1 MIIDSWQRH
10 PFLRLLV
17 PLVVG
22 VLCGDMFPHVL
33 SAWEYVTGFL
43 LFLFIIGRYRHTG
56 WVYGAAVYLFL
67 GGTGFCLMSWQQG
80 KTAFPFSGKTA
91 VYRVCIR
98 EHPEERERSI
108 LCRVALL
115 GEVEQDTVMGCPRN
129 HLFLAYFPK
138 DSATATL
145 RRGDELLVST
155 RLVPPANNGNP
166 DEFDY
171 ARYLRRKG
179 YSGTAYV
186 ADGHWRKTGHDA
198 SRTVSQVALDYRE
211 KVVGLYRSLGFEAD
225 ELAVLAALT
234 VGDKEELS
242 DDIVETYSV
251 SGASHVLALSGLHIG
266 FLYAL
271 LLFVLRP
278 LWRRW
283 RRLKLLLLL
292 LLVLFLVSF
301 AFFTGLSSS
310 VVRSVVM
317 FSLLA
322 FAGLQPEK
330 PLTLNTLAATA
341 FLMLLC
347 KPVWLF
353 DVGFQL
359 SFSAVAAIV
368 LVQPKLYAFWK
379 VDNRFLRYLWGL
391 MTVSMAAQLGTAPLV
406 IFYFSR
412 FSTHFLLT
420 NLWVIPMV
428 SLVLYSAVFLL
439 MLTPLPF
446 VQHLFARV
454 VEALVHVQNEVLRWI
469 EHLPG
474 AAVDDIWLDIWG
486 VLLVYLFLGMAYYGF
501 LRLTVR
507 RVCFALLALLA
518 VVSWHSLSIMSNAP
532 RQGIAFYSVRGC
544 PVVHCM
550 ADNRHSW
557 LACTDS
563 LPDMP
568 RLCRALSPHWNRL
581 RLETPRL
588 VAGDYTTPGLSMRNQ
603 IVSYAGK
610 CICLLSDNRWRNKNS
625 SRPLSVDYLY
635 ISKGYQGGI
644 EELTSLFSIGMVV
657 LDSSLSDYYQNKIAN
672 NCVRLGIPY
681 LLLSQKVLTAYCY
694 KSQTFCTFAPSICYK
709 RQIVNSQSSNS
720 K

>member
-10 PFLRLLV
+10 PFLRLLM

-22 VLCGDMFPHVL
+22 ILCGDVFPHVL
-33 SAWEYVTGFL
+33 SAWEYVAGFL
-43 LFLFIIGRYRHTG
+43 LFLFIIGRYKHTG

-115 GEVEQDTVMGCPRN
+115 GEVEKDTVTGCPRN

-145 RRGDELLVST
+145 RRGDELLVSA

-211 KVVGLYRSLGFEAD
+211 KVVGLYRSLGFETD

-283 RRLKLLLLL
+283 RRLKPLLLL

-310 VVRSVVM
+310 VVRSVIM

-368 LVQPKLYAFWK
+368 LVQPKLYALWK

-420 NLWVIPMV
+420 NLWE
-428 SLVLYSAVFLL
+428 
-439 MLTPLPF
+439 LPK
-446 VQHLFARV
+446 
-454 VEALVHVQNEVLRWI
+454 
-469 EHLPG
+469 
-474 AAVDDIWLDIWG
+474 D
-486 VLLVYLFLGMAYYGF
+486 
-501 LRLTVR
+501 
-507 RVCFALLALLA
+507 
-518 VVSWHSLSIMSNAP
+518 
-532 RQGIAFYSVRGC
+532 
-544 PVVHCM
+544 
-550 ADNRHSW
+550 
-557 LACTDS
+557 
-563 LPDMP
+563 
-568 RLCRALSPHWNRL
+568 
-581 RLETPRL
+581 
-588 VAGDYTTPGLSMRNQ
+588 
-603 IVSYAGK
+603 
-610 CICLLSDNRWRNKNS
+610 
-625 SRPLSVDYLY
+625 
-635 ISKGYQGGI
+635 
-644 EELTSLFSIGMVV
+644 
-657 LDSSLSDYYQNKIAN
+657 
-672 NCVRLGIPY
+672 
-681 LLLSQKVLTAYCY
+681 
-694 KSQTFCTFAPSICYK
+694 
-709 RQIVNSQSSNS
+709 
-720 K
+720 

>member
-10 PFLRLLV
+10 PFLRLLM

-22 VLCGDMFPHVL
+22 LLCGDAFPHVL
-33 SAWEYVTGFL
+33 SAWEYVAGFL
-43 LFLFIIGRYRHTG
+43 LFLFIIGRYKHTG

-80 KTAFPFSGKTA
+80 KTVFPFSGKPA
-91 VYRVCIR
+91 VYRVCIC

-108 LCRVALL
+108 LCRVVLL
-115 GEVEQDTVMGCPRN
+115 GEVEQDAVTGCPRN

-145 RRGDELLVST
+145 RRGDELLVSA

-211 KVVGLYRSLGFEAD
+211 KVVGLYRSLGFETD

-283 RRLKLLLLL
+283 RRLKPLLLL

-368 LVQPKLYAFWK
+368 LVQPKLYALWK

-486 VLLVYLFLGMAYYGF
+486 VLLVYLFLGMTYYGF

-507 RVCFALLALLA
+507 RICFALLALLA

-532 RQGIAFYSVRGC
+532 RQGIAF
-544 PVVHCM
+544 
-550 ADNRHSW
+550 
-557 LACTDS
+557 
-563 LPDMP
+563 
-568 RLCRALSPHWNRL
+568 
-581 RLETPRL
+581 
-588 VAGDYTTPGLSMRNQ
+588 
-603 IVSYAGK
+603 
-610 CICLLSDNRWRNKNS
+610 
-625 SRPLSVDYLY
+625 
-635 ISKGYQGGI
+635 
-644 EELTSLFSIGMVV
+644 
-657 LDSSLSDYYQNKIAN
+657 IA
-672 NCVRLGIPY
+672 
-681 LLLSQKVLTAYCY
+681 
-694 KSQTFCTFAPSICYK
+694 
-709 RQIVNSQSSNS
+709 
-720 K
+720 

>member
-10 PFLRLLV
+10 PFLRLLM

-22 VLCGDMFPHVL
+22 ILCGDAFPHVL
-33 SAWEYVTGFL
+33 SAWEYVAGFL
-43 LFLFIIGRYRHTG
+43 LFLFIIGRYKHTG

-80 KTAFPFSGKTA
+80 KTVFPFSGKPA

-115 GEVEQDTVMGCPRN
+115 GEVEQDTVTGCPRN

-138 DSATATL
+138 DSATVTL
-145 RRGDELLVST
+145 CRGDELLVST
-155 RLVPPANNGNP
+155 RLAPPANNGNP

-211 KVVGLYRSLGFEAD
+211 KVIGLYRSLGFETD

-283 RRLKLLLLL
+283 RRLKPLLLL

-310 VVRSVVM
+310 VVRSVIM

-368 LVQPKLYAFWK
+368 LVQPKLYALWK

-391 MTVSMAAQLGTAPLV
+391 MTVSVAAQLGTAPLV

-469 EHLPG
+469 ERLPG

-518 VVSWHSLSIMSNAP
+518 VVSWHSLSIMSNAS

-557 LACTDS
+557 LACADS

-568 RLCRALSPHWNRL
+568 CLCRALSPHWNRL

-588 VAGDYTTPGLSMRNQ
+588 VAGDYTTSGLSMRNQ

-610 CICLLSDNRWRNKNS
+610 RICLLSDNRWRNKS
-625 SRPLSVDYLY
+625 SSHVCL
-635 ISKGYQGGI
+635 QGVSRWDRG
-644 EELTSLFSIGMVV
+644 TYFALFHGHGG
-657 LDSSLSDYYQNKIAN
+657 A
-672 NCVRLGIPY
+672 
-681 LLLSQKVLTAYCY
+681 
-694 KSQTFCTFAPSICYK
+694 
-709 RQIVNSQSSNS
+709 
-720 K
+720 

>member
-1 MIIDSWQRH
+1 M
-10 PFLRLLV
+10 
-17 PLVVG
+17 
-22 VLCGDMFPHVL
+22 
-33 SAWEYVTGFL
+33 
-43 LFLFIIGRYRHTG
+43 
-56 WVYGAAVYLFL
+56 
-67 GGTGFCLMSWQQG
+67 
-80 KTAFPFSGKTA
+80 
-91 VYRVCIR
+91 
-98 EHPEERERSI
+98 
-108 LCRVALL
+108 
-115 GEVEQDTVMGCPRN
+115 
-129 HLFLAYFPK
+129 
-138 DSATATL
+138 
-145 RRGDELLVST
+145 
-155 RLVPPANNGNP
+155 
-166 DEFDY
+166 
-171 ARYLRRKG
+171 
-179 YSGTAYV
+179 
-186 ADGHWRKTGHDA
+186 
-198 SRTVSQVALDYRE
+198 
-211 KVVGLYRSLGFEAD
+211 
-225 ELAVLAALT
+225 
-234 VGDKEELS
+234 
-242 DDIVETYSV
+242 
-251 SGASHVLALSGLHIG
+251 
-266 FLYAL
+266 
-271 LLFVLRP
+271 
-278 LWRRW
+278 
-283 RRLKLLLLL
+283 
-292 LLVLFLVSF
+292 
-301 AFFTGLSSS
+301 
-310 VVRSVVM
+310 
-317 FSLLA
+317 
-322 FAGLQPEK
+322 
-330 PLTLNTLAATA
+330 
-341 FLMLLC
+341 
-347 KPVWLF
+347 F

-681 LLLSQKVLTAYCY
+681 LLLSQKGSYRILL
-694 KSQTFCTFAPSICYK
+694 
-709 RQIVNSQSSNS
+709 
-720 K
+720 

>member
-10 PFLRLLV
+10 PFLRLLM

-22 VLCGDMFPHVL
+22 LLCGDAFPHVL
-33 SAWEYVTGFL
+33 SAWEYVAGFL
-43 LFLFIIGRYRHTG
+43 LFLFIIGRYKHTG

-80 KTAFPFSGKTA
+80 KTVFPFSGKPA
-91 VYRVCIR
+91 VYRVCIC

-108 LCRVALL
+108 LCRVVLL
-115 GEVEQDTVMGCPRN
+115 GEVEQDAVTGCPRN

-145 RRGDELLVST
+145 RRGDELLVSA

-198 SRTVSQVALDYRE
+198 SRTVSQVALDYRA
-211 KVVGLYRSLGFEAD
+211 KVVGLYRSLGFETD

-283 RRLKLLLLL
+283 RRLKPLLLL

-368 LVQPKLYAFWK
+368 LVQPKLYALWK

-486 VLLVYLFLGMAYYGF
+486 VLLVYLFLGMTYYGF

-507 RVCFALLALLA
+507 RICFALLALLA

-557 LACTDS
+557 LACADS

-588 VAGDYTTPGLSMRNQ
+588 VAGDYTTSGLSMRNQ

-610 CICLLSDNRWRNKNS
+610 RICLLSDNRWRNKNS
-625 SRPLSVDYLY
+625 SHPLSVDYLY
-635 ISKGYQGGI
+635 VYRVGQGHYCPLPPS
-644 EELTSLFSIGMVV
+644 EPYVRVSPHTAQAFQSLCSCAETG
-657 LDSSLSDYYQNKIAN
+657 SSYFLFPLFLRDNLKH
-672 NCVRLGIPY
+672 
-681 LLLSQKVLTAYCY
+681 
-694 KSQTFCTFAPSICYK
+694 
-709 RQIVNSQSSNS
+709 SS
-720 K
+720 

>member
-1 MIIDSWQRH
+1 M
-10 PFLRLLV
+10 

-22 VLCGDMFPHVL
+22 ILCGDAFPHVL
-33 SAWEYVTGFL
+33 SAWEYVAGFL
-43 LFLFIIGRYRHTG
+43 LFLFIIGRYKHTG

-67 GGTGFCLMSWQQG
+67 GGTGLCLMSWQQG
-80 KTAFPFSGKTA
+80 KTAFPFSGKPA

-108 LCRVALL
+108 LCRVVLL
-115 GEVEQDTVMGCPRN
+115 GEVEQDAVTGCPRN

-145 RRGDELLVST
+145 RSGDELLVST

-211 KVVGLYRSLGFEAD
+211 KVIGLYRSLGFETD

-283 RRLKLLLLL
+283 RRLKPLLLL

-322 FAGLQPEK
+322 FAGLPPEK

-347 KPVWLF
+347 KPAWLF

-359 SFSAVAAIV
+359 SFSAVTAIV
-368 LVQPKLYAFWK
+368 LVQPKLYALWK
-379 VDNRFLRYLWGL
+379 VDNCFLRYLWGL
-391 MTVSMAAQLGTAPLV
+391 MTVSVAAQLGTAPLV
-406 IFYFSR
+406 IVYFSR

-474 AAVDDIWLDIWG
+474 AAVDNIWLDIWG

-532 RQGIAFYSVRGC
+532 RQGIAF
-544 PVVHCM
+544 
-550 ADNRHSW
+550 
-557 LACTDS
+557 
-563 LPDMP
+563 
-568 RLCRALSPHWNRL
+568 
-581 RLETPRL
+581 
-588 VAGDYTTPGLSMRNQ
+588 
-603 IVSYAGK
+603 
-610 CICLLSDNRWRNKNS
+610 
-625 SRPLSVDYLY
+625 
-635 ISKGYQGGI
+635 
-644 EELTSLFSIGMVV
+644 
-657 LDSSLSDYYQNKIAN
+657 IA
-672 NCVRLGIPY
+672 
-681 LLLSQKVLTAYCY
+681 
-694 KSQTFCTFAPSICYK
+694 
-709 RQIVNSQSSNS
+709 
-720 K
+720 

>member
-1 MIIDSWQRH
+1 M
-10 PFLRLLV
+10 

-22 VLCGDMFPHVL
+22 ILCGDAFPHVL
-33 SAWEYVTGFL
+33 SAWEYVAGFL
-43 LFLFIIGRYRHTG
+43 LFLFIIGRYKHTG

-67 GGTGFCLMSWQQG
+67 GGTGLCLMSWQQG
-80 KTAFPFSGKTA
+80 KTAFPFSGKPA

-108 LCRVALL
+108 LCRVVLL
-115 GEVEQDTVMGCPRN
+115 GEVEQDAVTGCPRN

-145 RRGDELLVST
+145 RSGDELLVST
-155 RLVPPANNGNP
+155 RLVPPANNDNP

-186 ADGHWRKTGHDA
+186 ADGHWRKTGHNA
-198 SRTVSQVALDYRE
+198 SRTVSQVALDYRA

-225 ELAVLAALT
+225 ELAVLSALT

-283 RRLKLLLLL
+283 RRLKPLLLL

-347 KPVWLF
+347 KPAWLF

-359 SFSAVAAIV
+359 SFSAVTAIV
-368 LVQPKLYAFWK
+368 LVQPKLYALWK
-379 VDNRFLRYLWGL
+379 VDNCFLRYLWGL
-391 MTVSMAAQLGTAPLV
+391 MTVSVAAQLGTAPLV
-406 IFYFSR
+406 IVYFSR

-428 SLVLYSAVFLL
+428 SV
-439 MLTPLPF
+439 
-446 VQHLFARV
+446 
-454 VEALVHVQNEVLRWI
+454 
-469 EHLPG
+469 
-474 AAVDDIWLDIWG
+474 
-486 VLLVYLFLGMAYYGF
+486 
-501 LRLTVR
+501 
-507 RVCFALLALLA
+507 
-518 VVSWHSLSIMSNAP
+518 
-532 RQGIAFYSVRGC
+532 
-544 PVVHCM
+544 
-550 ADNRHSW
+550 
-557 LACTDS
+557 
-563 LPDMP
+563 MP
-568 RLCRALSPHWNRL
+568 
-581 RLETPRL
+581 
-588 VAGDYTTPGLSMRNQ
+588 
-603 IVSYAGK
+603 
-610 CICLLSDNRWRNKNS
+610 
-625 SRPLSVDYLY
+625 
-635 ISKGYQGGI
+635 
-644 EELTSLFSIGMVV
+644 
-657 LDSSLSDYYQNKIAN
+657 
-672 NCVRLGIPY
+672 
-681 LLLSQKVLTAYCY
+681 
-694 KSQTFCTFAPSICYK
+694 
-709 RQIVNSQSSNS
+709 
-720 K
+720 

>member
-10 PFLRLLV
+10 PFLRLLM

-22 VLCGDMFPHVL
+22 ILCGDAFPHVL
-33 SAWEYVTGFL
+33 SAWEYVAGFL
-43 LFLFIIGRYRHTG
+43 LFLFIIGRYKHTG

-67 GGTGFCLMSWQQG
+67 GGTGCCLMSWQQG
-80 KTAFPFSGKTA
+80 KRVFPFSGKPA

-108 LCRVALL
+108 LCRVTLL
-115 GEVEQDTVMGCPRN
+115 GEVEQDTVTGCPRN

-155 RLVPPANNGNP
+155 RLAPPANNGNP

-179 YSGTAYV
+179 YSGTVYV

-198 SRTVSQVALDYRE
+198 SRTVSQVALDYRA
-211 KVVGLYRSLGFEAD
+211 KVVGLYRSLGFETD

-283 RRLKLLLLL
+283 RRLKPLLLL
-292 LLVLFLVSF
+292 LLVFFLVSF

-368 LVQPKLYAFWK
+368 LVQPKLYALWK

-420 NLWVIPMV
+420 NLWVISMV

-439 MLTPLPF
+439 ILTPLPF

-469 EHLPG
+469 ERLPG

-486 VLLVYLFLGMAYYGF
+486 VLLVYLFLGMTYYGF

-507 RVCFALLALLA
+507 RICFALLALLA
-518 VVSWHSLSIMSNAP
+518 VVSWHSLSIMSNAS

-557 LACTDS
+557 LACADS

-581 RLETPRL
+581 HLETPRL
-588 VAGDYTTPGLSMRNQ
+588 VAGDYTTSGLSMRNQ

-610 CICLLSDNRWRNKNS
+610 RICLLSDNRWRNKNS
-625 SRPLSVDYLY
+625 SHPLSVDYLY
-635 ISKGYQGGI
+635 VYRVGQGHYCPLPPS
-644 EELTSLFSIGMVV
+644 EPYVRVSPHTAQAFQSLCSCAETG
-657 LDSSLSDYYQNKIAN
+657 SSYFLFPLFLRDNLKH
-672 NCVRLGIPY
+672 
-681 LLLSQKVLTAYCY
+681 
-694 KSQTFCTFAPSICYK
+694 
-709 RQIVNSQSSNS
+709 SS
-720 K
+720 

>member
-10 PFLRLLV
+10 PFLRLLM

-22 VLCGDMFPHVL
+22 ILCGDAFPHVL
-33 SAWEYVTGFL
+33 SAWEYVAGFL
-43 LFLFIIGRYRHTG
+43 LFLFIIGRYKHTG

-67 GGTGFCLMSWQQG
+67 GGTGGCLMSWQQG
-80 KTAFPFSGKTA
+80 KTVFPFSGKPA

-115 GEVEQDTVMGCPRN
+115 GEVEKDTVTGCPRN

-198 SRTVSQVALDYRE
+198 SRTVSQVALDYRA

-225 ELAVLAALT
+225 ELAVLSALT

-283 RRLKLLLLL
+283 RRLKPLLLL

-368 LVQPKLYAFWK
+368 LVQPKLYALWK

-391 MTVSMAAQLGTAPLV
+391 IDRKS
-406 IFYFSR
+406 
-412 FSTHFLLT
+412 
-420 NLWVIPMV
+420 
-428 SLVLYSAVFLL
+428 
-439 MLTPLPF
+439 
-446 VQHLFARV
+446 V
-454 VEALVHVQNEVLRWI
+454 V
-469 EHLPG
+469 
-474 AAVDDIWLDIWG
+474 
-486 VLLVYLFLGMAYYGF
+486 
-501 LRLTVR
+501 
-507 RVCFALLALLA
+507 
-518 VVSWHSLSIMSNAP
+518 
-532 RQGIAFYSVRGC
+532 
-544 PVVHCM
+544 
-550 ADNRHSW
+550 
-557 LACTDS
+557 
-563 LPDMP
+563 
-568 RLCRALSPHWNRL
+568 
-581 RLETPRL
+581 
-588 VAGDYTTPGLSMRNQ
+588 
-603 IVSYAGK
+603 
-610 CICLLSDNRWRNKNS
+610 
-625 SRPLSVDYLY
+625 
-635 ISKGYQGGI
+635 
-644 EELTSLFSIGMVV
+644 
-657 LDSSLSDYYQNKIAN
+657 
-672 NCVRLGIPY
+672 
-681 LLLSQKVLTAYCY
+681 
-694 KSQTFCTFAPSICYK
+694 
-709 RQIVNSQSSNS
+709 
-720 K
+720 

>member
-1 MIIDSWQRH
+1 MITDSLQRH
-10 PFLRLLV
+10 PFLRLLM
-17 PLVVG
+17 PLVGGIVYGDKYPYILSVG
-22 VLCGDMFPHVL
+22 WWIAVILLLIGTYILGRKYYVLCKL
-33 SAWEYVTGFL
+33 
-43 LFLFIIGRYRHTG
+43 
-56 WVYGAAVYLFL
+56 YGAVVFL
-67 GGTGFCLMSWQQG
+67 ACFVLGWTLVSVQLKQ
-80 KTAFPFSGKTA
+80 AEYIFPNTEKPST
-91 VYRVCIR
+91 YRITLTTK
-98 EHPEERERSI
+98 PEIKKNSI
-108 LCRVALL
+108 LFRVALR
-115 GEVEQDTVMGCPRN
+115 GEVLKDTFLYN
-129 HLFLAYFPK
+129 FSEKTFLFYFPK
-138 DSATATL
+138 DSAAYSL
-145 RRGDELLVST
+145 KRGDELLVCT
-155 RLVPPANNGNP
+155 RLSPPANNGNP

-171 ARYLRRKG
+171 ARYLLRKG
-179 YSGTAYV
+179 VSGTAYV
-186 ADGHWRKTGHDA
+186 RAGHWCAIGCDSTLTFRQQA
-198 SRTVSQVALDYRE
+198 LECRSRLVALYRDM
-211 KVVGLYRSLGFEAD
+211 GFRGD
-225 ELAVLAALT
+225 ELAVLSALT
-234 VGDKEELS
+234 IGDKEELS
-242 DDIVETYSV
+242 ESIVETYSV
-251 SGASHVLALSGLHIG
+251 AGASHVLALSGLHIG

-283 RRLKLLLLL
+283 RRLKPLLLL

-310 VVRSVVM
+310 VVRSVIM

-368 LVQPKLYAFWK
+368 LVQPKLYALWK

-391 MTVSMAAQLGTAPLV
+391 MTVSVAAQLGTAPLV

-469 EHLPG
+469 ERLPG

-486 VLLVYLFLGMAYYGF
+486 VLLVYLFLGMADYGF

-518 VVSWHSLSIMSNAP
+518 VVSWHSLSIMSNAS

-557 LACTDS
+557 LACADS

-568 RLCRALSPHWNRL
+568 CLCRALSPHWNRL

-588 VAGDYTTPGLSMRNQ
+588 VAGDYTTSGLSMRNQ

-610 CICLLSDNRWRNKNS
+610 RICLLSDNRWRNKS
-625 SRPLSVDYLY
+625 SSHPLSVDYLY
-635 ISKGYQGGI
+635 VSKGYQGGI
-644 EELTSLFSIGMVV
+644 EELTSLFSMGMVV
-657 LDSSLSDYYQNKIAN
+657 LDASLSDYYQNKIAN
-672 NCVRLGIPY
+672 DCVRLGIPY
-681 LLLSQKVLTAYCY
+681 LLLSQKGSYRILL
-694 KSQTFCTFAPSICYK
+694 
-709 RQIVNSQSSNS
+709 
-720 K
+720 

>member
-10 PFLRLLV
+10 PFLRLLM

-22 VLCGDMFPHVL
+22 ILCGDAFPHVL
-33 SAWEYVTGFL
+33 SAWEYVAGFL
-43 LFLFIIGRYRHTG
+43 LFLFIIGRYKHTG

-67 GGTGFCLMSWQQG
+67 GGTGGCLMSWQQG
-80 KTAFPFSGKTA
+80 KTVFPFSGKPA

-115 GEVEQDTVMGCPRN
+115 GEVEQDTVTGCPRN

-155 RLVPPANNGNP
+155 RLAPPANNGNP

-179 YSGTAYV
+179 YSGTVYV

-198 SRTVSQVALDYRE
+198 SRTVSQVALDYRA
-211 KVVGLYRSLGFEAD
+211 KVVGLYRSLGFETD

-283 RRLKLLLLL
+283 RRLKPLLLL
-292 LLVLFLVSF
+292 LLVFFLVSF

-368 LVQPKLYAFWK
+368 LVQPKLYALWK

-420 NLWVIPMV
+420 NLWVISMV

-439 MLTPLPF
+439 ILTPLPF

-469 EHLPG
+469 ERLPG

-486 VLLVYLFLGMAYYGF
+486 VLLVYLFLGMTYYGF

-507 RVCFALLALLA
+507 RICFALLALLA
-518 VVSWHSLSIMSNAP
+518 VVSWHSLSIMSNAS
-532 RQGIAFYSVRGC
+532 RQGIAF
-544 PVVHCM
+544 
-550 ADNRHSW
+550 
-557 LACTDS
+557 
-563 LPDMP
+563 
-568 RLCRALSPHWNRL
+568 
-581 RLETPRL
+581 
-588 VAGDYTTPGLSMRNQ
+588 
-603 IVSYAGK
+603 
-610 CICLLSDNRWRNKNS
+610 
-625 SRPLSVDYLY
+625 
-635 ISKGYQGGI
+635 
-644 EELTSLFSIGMVV
+644 
-657 LDSSLSDYYQNKIAN
+657 IA
-672 NCVRLGIPY
+672 
-681 LLLSQKVLTAYCY
+681 
-694 KSQTFCTFAPSICYK
+694 
-709 RQIVNSQSSNS
+709 
-720 K
+720 

>member
-10 PFLRLLV
+10 PFLRLLM

-22 VLCGDMFPHVL
+22 ILCGDAFPHVL
-33 SAWEYVTGFL
+33 SAWEYVAGFL

-67 GGTGFCLMSWQQG
+67 GGTGGCLMSWQQG
-80 KTAFPFSGKTA
+80 KTVFPFSGKPA

-115 GEVEQDTVMGCPRN
+115 GEVEQDTVTGCPRN

-138 DSATATL
+138 DSATVTL
-145 RRGDELLVST
+145 CRGDELLVST
-155 RLVPPANNGNP
+155 RLAPPANNGNP

-211 KVVGLYRSLGFEAD
+211 KVIGLYRSLGFETD

-283 RRLKLLLLL
+283 RRLKPLLLL

-368 LVQPKLYAFWK
+368 LVQPKLYALWK

-532 RQGIAFYSVRGC
+532 RQGIAF
-544 PVVHCM
+544 
-550 ADNRHSW
+550 
-557 LACTDS
+557 
-563 LPDMP
+563 
-568 RLCRALSPHWNRL
+568 
-581 RLETPRL
+581 
-588 VAGDYTTPGLSMRNQ
+588 
-603 IVSYAGK
+603 
-610 CICLLSDNRWRNKNS
+610 
-625 SRPLSVDYLY
+625 
-635 ISKGYQGGI
+635 
-644 EELTSLFSIGMVV
+644 
-657 LDSSLSDYYQNKIAN
+657 IA
-672 NCVRLGIPY
+672 
-681 LLLSQKVLTAYCY
+681 
-694 KSQTFCTFAPSICYK
+694 
-709 RQIVNSQSSNS
+709 
-720 K
+720 

>member
-10 PFLRLLV
+10 PFLRLLM

-22 VLCGDMFPHVL
+22 ILCGDAFPHVL
-33 SAWEYVTGFL
+33 SAWEYVAGFL
-43 LFLFIIGRYRHTG
+43 LFLFIIGRYKHTG

-80 KTAFPFSGKTA
+80 KTVFPFSGKPA

-115 GEVEQDTVMGCPRN
+115 GEVEQDTVTGCPRN

-138 DSATATL
+138 DSATVTL
-145 RRGDELLVST
+145 CRGDELLVST
-155 RLVPPANNGNP
+155 RLAPPANNGNP

-211 KVVGLYRSLGFEAD
+211 KVIGLYRSLGFETD

-283 RRLKLLLLL
+283 RRLKPLLLL

-310 VVRSVVM
+310 VVRSVIM

-368 LVQPKLYAFWK
+368 LVQPKLYALWK

-391 MTVSMAAQLGTAPLV
+391 MTVSVAAQLGTAPLV

-469 EHLPG
+469 ERLPG

-518 VVSWHSLSIMSNAP
+518 VVSWHSLSIMSNAS

-544 PVVHCM
+544 PVCPLYGRQPSFLVGM
-550 ADNRHSW
+550 
-557 LACTDS
+557 
-563 LPDMP
+563 
-568 RLCRALSPHWNRL
+568 CR
-581 RLETPRL
+581 
-588 VAGDYTTPGLSMRNQ
+588 
-603 IVSYAGK
+603 
-610 CICLLSDNRWRNKNS
+610 
-625 SRPLSVDYLY
+625 
-635 ISKGYQGGI
+635 
-644 EELTSLFSIGMVV
+644 
-657 LDSSLSDYYQNKIAN
+657 
-672 NCVRLGIPY
+672 
-681 LLLSQKVLTAYCY
+681 
-694 KSQTFCTFAPSICYK
+694 
-709 RQIVNSQSSNS
+709 
-720 K
+720 

>member
-10 PFLRLLV
+10 PFLRLLM

-22 VLCGDMFPHVL
+22 ILCGDAFPHVL
-33 SAWEYVTGFL
+33 SAWEYVAGFL
-43 LFLFIIGRYRHTG
+43 LFLFIIGRYKYTG

-80 KTAFPFSGKTA
+80 KTVFPFSGKPA

-115 GEVEQDTVMGCPRN
+115 GEVEQDTVTGCPRN

-155 RLVPPANNGNP
+155 RLAPPANNGNP

-211 KVVGLYRSLGFEAD
+211 KVVGLYRSLGFETD

-283 RRLKLLLLL
+283 QRLKPLLLL

-368 LVQPKLYAFWK
+368 LVQPKLYALWK

-557 LACTDS
+557 LACADS

-568 RLCRALSPHWNRL
+568 RLCRALSPHWSRL
-581 RLETPRL
+581 HLETPRL

-610 CICLLSDNRWRNKNS
+610 RICLLSTTVGETRTLPVPFQLIICMSPR
-625 SRPLSVDYLY
+625 
-635 ISKGYQGGI
+635 GI
-644 EELTSLFSIGMVV
+644 
-657 LDSSLSDYYQNKIAN
+657 
-672 NCVRLGIPY
+672 
-681 LLLSQKVLTAYCY
+681 KVG
-694 KSQTFCTFAPSICYK
+694 
-709 RQIVNSQSSNS
+709 
-720 K
+720 

>member
-10 PFLRLLV
+10 PFLRLLM

-22 VLCGDMFPHVL
+22 ILCGDAFPHVL
-33 SAWEYVTGFL
+33 SAWEYVAGFL
-43 LFLFIIGRYRHTG
+43 LFLFIIGRYKYTG

-80 KTAFPFSGKTA
+80 KTVFPFSGKPA

-115 GEVEQDTVMGCPRN
+115 GEVEQDTVTGCPWN

-155 RLVPPANNGNP
+155 RLAPPANNGNP

-211 KVVGLYRSLGFEAD
+211 KVVGLYRSLGFETD

-283 RRLKLLLLL
+283 QRLKPLLLL

-368 LVQPKLYAFWK
+368 LVQPKLYALWK

-557 LACTDS
+557 LACADS

-568 RLCRALSPHWNRL
+568 RLCRALSPHWSRL
-581 RLETPRL
+581 HLETPRL

-610 CICLLSDNRWRNKNS
+610 RICLLSDNRWRNKNS

-635 ISKGYQGGI
+635 VYRVGQGHYCPLPPS
-644 EELTSLFSIGMVV
+644 EPYVRVSPHTAQAFQSLCSCAETG
-657 LDSSLSDYYQNKIAN
+657 SSYFLFPLFLRDNLKH
-672 NCVRLGIPY
+672 
-681 LLLSQKVLTAYCY
+681 
-694 KSQTFCTFAPSICYK
+694 
-709 RQIVNSQSSNS
+709 SS
-720 K
+720 

>member
-10 PFLRLLV
+10 PFLRLLM

-22 VLCGDMFPHVL
+22 ILCGDAFPHVL
-33 SAWEYVTGFL
+33 SAWEYVAGFL
-43 LFLFIIGRYRHTG
+43 LFLFIIGRYKHTG

-67 GGTGFCLMSWQQG
+67 GGTGCCLMSWQQG
-80 KTAFPFSGKTA
+80 KRVFPFSGKPA

-115 GEVEQDTVMGCPRN
+115 GEVEKDTVTGCPRN

-155 RLVPPANNGNP
+155 RLAPPANNGNP

-179 YSGTAYV
+179 YSGTVYV

-198 SRTVSQVALDYRE
+198 SRTVSQVALDYRA

-225 ELAVLAALT
+225 ELAVLSALT

-283 RRLKLLLLL
+283 RRLKPLLLL

-368 LVQPKLYAFWK
+368 LVQPKLYALWK

-420 NLWVIPMV
+420 NLWVISMV

-439 MLTPLPF
+439 ILTPLPF

-469 EHLPG
+469 ERLPG
-474 AAVDDIWLDIWG
+474 AGYMGCSARLSVLGDDILWLSTP
-486 VLLVYLFLGMAYYGF
+486 YG
-501 LRLTVR
+501 T
-507 RVCFALLALLA
+507 
-518 VVSWHSLSIMSNAP
+518 
-532 RQGIAFYSVRGC
+532 
-544 PVVHCM
+544 
-550 ADNRHSW
+550 
-557 LACTDS
+557 
-563 LPDMP
+563 
-568 RLCRALSPHWNRL
+568 
-581 RLETPRL
+581 
-588 VAGDYTTPGLSMRNQ
+588 
-603 IVSYAGK
+603 
-610 CICLLSDNRWRNKNS
+610 
-625 SRPLSVDYLY
+625 
-635 ISKGYQGGI
+635 
-644 EELTSLFSIGMVV
+644 
-657 LDSSLSDYYQNKIAN
+657 
-672 NCVRLGIPY
+672 
-681 LLLSQKVLTAYCY
+681 
-694 KSQTFCTFAPSICYK
+694 
-709 RQIVNSQSSNS
+709 
-720 K
+720 

>member
-10 PFLRLLV
+10 PFLRLLM

-22 VLCGDMFPHVL
+22 ILCGDAFPHVL
-33 SAWEYVTGFL
+33 SAWEYVAGFL
-43 LFLFIIGRYRHTG
+43 LFLFIIGRYKYTG

-80 KTAFPFSGKTA
+80 KTVFPFSGKPA

-115 GEVEQDTVMGCPRN
+115 GEVEQDTVTGCPRN

-155 RLVPPANNGNP
+155 RLAPPANNGNP

-211 KVVGLYRSLGFEAD
+211 KVVGLYRSLGFETD

-283 RRLKLLLLL
+283 QRLKPLLLL

-368 LVQPKLYAFWK
+368 LVQPKLYALWK

-532 RQGIAFYSVRGC
+532 RQGDCF
-544 PVVHCM
+544 
-550 ADNRHSW
+550 
-557 LACTDS
+557 L
-563 LPDMP
+563 
-568 RLCRALSPHWNRL
+568 
-581 RLETPRL
+581 
-588 VAGDYTTPGLSMRNQ
+588 
-603 IVSYAGK
+603 
-610 CICLLSDNRWRNKNS
+610 
-625 SRPLSVDYLY
+625 
-635 ISKGYQGGI
+635 
-644 EELTSLFSIGMVV
+644 
-657 LDSSLSDYYQNKIAN
+657 
-672 NCVRLGIPY
+672 
-681 LLLSQKVLTAYCY
+681 
-694 KSQTFCTFAPSICYK
+694 
-709 RQIVNSQSSNS
+709 
-720 K
+720 

>member
-10 PFLRLLV
+10 PFLRLLM

-22 VLCGDMFPHVL
+22 ILCGDAFPHVL
-33 SAWEYVTGFL
+33 SAWEYVAGFL
-43 LFLFIIGRYRHTG
+43 LFLFIIGRYKHTG

-80 KTAFPFSGKTA
+80 KTVFPFSGKPA

-115 GEVEQDTVMGCPRN
+115 GEVEQDTVTGCPRN

-138 DSATATL
+138 DSATVTL
-145 RRGDELLVST
+145 CRGDELLVST
-155 RLVPPANNGNP
+155 RLAPPANNGNP

-211 KVVGLYRSLGFEAD
+211 KVIGLYRSLGFETD

-283 RRLKLLLLL
+283 RRLKPLLLL

-310 VVRSVVM
+310 VVRSVIM

-368 LVQPKLYAFWK
+368 LVQPKLYALWK

-391 MTVSMAAQLGTAPLV
+391 MTVSVAAQLGTAPLV

-469 EHLPG
+469 ERLPG

-518 VVSWHSLSIMSNAP
+518 VVSWHSLSPSCPMLP
-532 RQGIAFYSVRGC
+532 GRGLLFIA
-544 PVVHCM
+544 
-550 ADNRHSW
+550 
-557 LACTDS
+557 
-563 LPDMP
+563 
-568 RLCRALSPHWNRL
+568 
-581 RLETPRL
+581 
-588 VAGDYTTPGLSMRNQ
+588 
-603 IVSYAGK
+603 
-610 CICLLSDNRWRNKNS
+610 
-625 SRPLSVDYLY
+625 
-635 ISKGYQGGI
+635 
-644 EELTSLFSIGMVV
+644 
-657 LDSSLSDYYQNKIAN
+657 
-672 NCVRLGIPY
+672 
-681 LLLSQKVLTAYCY
+681 
-694 KSQTFCTFAPSICYK
+694 
-709 RQIVNSQSSNS
+709 
-720 K
+720 

>member
-10 PFLRLLV
+10 PFLRLLM

-22 VLCGDMFPHVL
+22 ILCGDAFPHVL
-33 SAWEYVTGFL
+33 SAWEYVAGFL
-43 LFLFIIGRYRHTG
+43 LFLFIIGRYKHTG

-80 KTAFPFSGKTA
+80 KTVFPFSGKPA

-115 GEVEQDTVMGCPRN
+115 GEVEQDTVTGCPRN

-138 DSATATL
+138 DSATVTL
-145 RRGDELLVST
+145 CRGDELLVST
-155 RLVPPANNGNP
+155 RLAPPANNGNP

-211 KVVGLYRSLGFEAD
+211 KVVGLYRSLGFETD

-283 RRLKLLLLL
+283 RRLKPLLLL

-310 VVRSVVM
+310 VVRSVIM

-368 LVQPKLYAFWK
+368 LVQPKLYALWK

-391 MTVSMAAQLGTAPLV
+391 MTVSVAAQLGTAPLV

-469 EHLPG
+469 ERLPG

-518 VVSWHSLSIMSNAP
+518 VVSWHSLSIMSNAS

-557 LACTDS
+557 LACADS

-568 RLCRALSPHWNRL
+568 CLCRALSPHWNRL

-588 VAGDYTTPGLSMRNQ
+588 VAGDYTTSGLSMRNQ

-610 CICLLSDNRWRNKNS
+610 RICLLSDNRWRNKS
-625 SRPLSVDYLY
+625 SSHPLSVDYLY
-635 ISKGYQGGI
+635 VYRVGQGHYCPLPPS
-644 EELTSLFSIGMVV
+644 EPYVRVSPHTAQAFQSLCSCAETG
-657 LDSSLSDYYQNKIAN
+657 SSYFLFP
-672 NCVRLGIPY
+672 LFFTG
-681 LLLSQKVLTAYCY
+681 
-694 KSQTFCTFAPSICYK
+694 
-709 RQIVNSQSSNS
+709 
-720 K
+720 

>member
-10 PFLRLLV
+10 PFLRLLM

-22 VLCGDMFPHVL
+22 ILCGDAFPHVL
-33 SAWEYVTGFL
+33 SAWEYVAGFL
-43 LFLFIIGRYRHTG
+43 LFLFIIGRYKHTG

-80 KTAFPFSGKTA
+80 KTVFPFSGKPA

-115 GEVEQDTVMGCPRN
+115 GEVEQDTVTGCPRN

-211 KVVGLYRSLGFEAD
+211 KVVGLYRSLGFETG

-283 RRLKLLLLL
+283 RRLKPLLLL

-310 VVRSVVM
+310 VVRSVIM

-368 LVQPKLYAFWK
+368 LVQPKLYALWK

-391 MTVSMAAQLGTAPLV
+391 MTVSVAAQLGTAPLV

-469 EHLPG
+469 ERLPG

-518 VVSWHSLSIMSNAP
+518 VVSWHSLSIMSNAS

-557 LACTDS
+557 LACADS

-568 RLCRALSPHWNRL
+568 CLCRALSPHWNRL

-588 VAGDYTTPGLSMRNQ
+588 VAGDYTTSGLSMRNQ

-610 CICLLSDNRWRNKNS
+610 RICLLSDNRWRNKS
-625 SRPLSVDYLY
+625 SSHPLSVDYLY
-635 ISKGYQGGI
+635 VYRVGQEHYCPLPPSEPYMRVSPHTAQAF
-644 EELTSLFSIGMVV
+644 LSLCSCAETGSYYFLFPLV
-657 LDSSLSDYYQNKIAN
+657 LRDNLKHSS
-672 NCVRLGIPY
+672 
-681 LLLSQKVLTAYCY
+681 
-694 KSQTFCTFAPSICYK
+694 
-709 RQIVNSQSSNS
+709 
-720 K
+720 

>member
-10 PFLRLLV
+10 PFLRLLM

-22 VLCGDMFPHVL
+22 ILCGDAFPHVL
-33 SAWEYVTGFL
+33 SAWEYVAGFL

-80 KTAFPFSGKTA
+80 KTVFPFSGKPA
-91 VYRVCIR
+91 VYRVCIC

-108 LCRVALL
+108 LCRVVLL
-115 GEVEQDTVMGCPRN
+115 GEVEQDAVTGCPRN

-145 RRGDELLVST
+145 RRGDELLVSA

-211 KVVGLYRSLGFEAD
+211 KVIGLYRSLGFETD

-283 RRLKLLLLL
+283 RRLKPLLLL

-368 LVQPKLYAFWK
+368 LVQPKLYALWK

-391 MTVSMAAQLGTAPLV
+391 MTVSVAAQLGTAPLV

-518 VVSWHSLSIMSNAP
+518 VVSWHSLSIMSNAS

-588 VAGDYTTPGLSMRNQ
+588 VAGDYTTSGLSMRNQ

-610 CICLLSDNRWRNKNS
+610 RICLLSDNRWRNKNS

-635 ISKGYQGGI
+635 VYRVGQGHYCPLPPS
-644 EELTSLFSIGMVV
+644 EPYVRVSPHTAQAFQSLCSCAETG
-657 LDSSLSDYYQNKIAN
+657 SSYFLFPLFLRDNLKH
-672 NCVRLGIPY
+672 
-681 LLLSQKVLTAYCY
+681 
-694 KSQTFCTFAPSICYK
+694 
-709 RQIVNSQSSNS
+709 SS
-720 K
+720 

>member
-10 PFLRLLV
+10 PFLRLLM

-22 VLCGDMFPHVL
+22 ILCGDAFPHVL
-33 SAWEYVTGFL
+33 SAWEYVAGFL
-43 LFLFIIGRYRHTG
+43 LFLFIIGRYKHTG

-80 KTAFPFSGKTA
+80 KTVFPFSGKPA

-115 GEVEQDTVMGCPRN
+115 GEVEQDTVTGCPRN

-138 DSATATL
+138 DSATVTL
-145 RRGDELLVST
+145 CRGDELLVST
-155 RLVPPANNGNP
+155 RLAPPANNGNP

-211 KVVGLYRSLGFEAD
+211 KVIGLYRSLGFETD

-283 RRLKLLLLL
+283 RRLKPLLLL

-310 VVRSVVM
+310 VVRSVIM

-368 LVQPKLYAFWK
+368 LVQPKLYALWK

-391 MTVSMAAQLGTAPLV
+391 MTVSVAAQLGTAPLV

-469 EHLPG
+469 ERLPG

-518 VVSWHSLSIMSNAP
+518 VVSWHSLSIMSNAS

-557 LACTDS
+557 LACADS

-568 RLCRALSPHWNRL
+568 CLCRALSPHWNRL

-588 VAGDYTTPGLSMRNQ
+588 VAGDYTTSGLSMRNQ

-610 CICLLSDNRWRNKNS
+610 RICLLSDNRWRNKS
-625 SRPLSVDYLY
+625 SSHPLSVDYLY
-635 ISKGYQGGI
+635 VYRVGQGHYCPLPPS
-644 EELTSLFSIGMVV
+644 EPYVRVSPHTAQAFQSLCSCAETG
-657 LDSSLSDYYQNKIAN
+657 SSYFLFP
-672 NCVRLGIPY
+672 LFFTG
-681 LLLSQKVLTAYCY
+681 
-694 KSQTFCTFAPSICYK
+694 
-709 RQIVNSQSSNS
+709 
-720 K
+720 

>member
-501 LRLTVR
+501 LRLT
-507 RVCFALLALLA
+507 
-518 VVSWHSLSIMSNAP
+518 
-532 RQGIAFYSVRGC
+532 
-544 PVVHCM
+544 
-550 ADNRHSW
+550 
-557 LACTDS
+557 
-563 LPDMP
+563 
-568 RLCRALSPHWNRL
+568 
-581 RLETPRL
+581 
-588 VAGDYTTPGLSMRNQ
+588 
-603 IVSYAGK
+603 
-610 CICLLSDNRWRNKNS
+610 
-625 SRPLSVDYLY
+625 
-635 ISKGYQGGI
+635 
-644 EELTSLFSIGMVV
+644 
-657 LDSSLSDYYQNKIAN
+657 
-672 NCVRLGIPY
+672 
-681 LLLSQKVLTAYCY
+681 
-694 KSQTFCTFAPSICYK
+694 
-709 RQIVNSQSSNS
+709 
-720 K
+720 